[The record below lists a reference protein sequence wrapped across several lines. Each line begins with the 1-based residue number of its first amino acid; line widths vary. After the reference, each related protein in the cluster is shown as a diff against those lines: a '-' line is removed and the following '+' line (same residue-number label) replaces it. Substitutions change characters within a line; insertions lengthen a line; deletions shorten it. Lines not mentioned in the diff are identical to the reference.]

1 MLSRTQL
8 RDTAQ
13 GRHGTCLGWNAVVL
27 AVSTTRLASIS
38 RYLIG
43 CLAIAV
49 SLGCHLADSP
59 TVDGGSTPVDGSIP
73 GADAAP
79 ACTPRVT
86 GALPNGFH
94 EARYDYLQGNLGCR
108 GSTCHNGTMGPRF
121 TVAGAVYDTQG
132 NGGYPVGGVNV
143 YVTDSA
149 GREFHMVTAANGA
162 FFLQDEVVP
171 PLRTYV
177 SMCPDRIEMV
187 ATANGNCNGGG
198 ACHLEQNKIFVN
210 SAP

>member
-13 GRHGTCLGWNAVVL
+13 GRHGTCLGWNAGVP
-27 AVSTTRLASIS
+27 AVSTIRVASIGRS
-38 RYLIG
+38 LITS
-43 CLAIAV
+43 LAIVA
-49 SLGCHLADSP
+49 SLGCQADP
-59 TVDGGSTPVDGSIP
+59 LGADGGSTPVDGAIP

-86 GALPNGFH
+86 GVLPNGFH
-94 EARYDYLQGNLGCR
+94 ETRYDYIQGNLGCR

-132 NGGYPVGGVNV
+132 IGGYPVGGVNV
-143 YVTDSA
+143 YVVDSA
-149 GREFHMVTAANGA
+149 GRDFHMVTAANGA
-162 FFLQDEVVP
+162 FWLQEEVVP

-187 ATANGNCNGGG
+187 ASANGNCNGGG

-210 SAP
+210 SAR